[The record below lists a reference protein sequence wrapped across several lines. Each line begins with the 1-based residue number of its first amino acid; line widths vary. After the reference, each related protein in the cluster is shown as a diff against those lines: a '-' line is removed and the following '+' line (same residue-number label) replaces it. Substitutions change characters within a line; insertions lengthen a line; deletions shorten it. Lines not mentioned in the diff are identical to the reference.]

1 MRGSPLRLVT
11 RLGLLGSVVE
21 ALHFIIITLPRVSPA
36 AGVGKGPLAFVPATH
51 IQSVNVETHEE
62 AGTTTF
68 GEILLAN
75 MQRQNRN

>member
-1 MRGSPLRLVT
+1 MLGGAGVYLR
-11 RLGLLGSVVE
+11 VE
-21 ALHFIIITLPRVSPA
+21 ALHFIINALPRVSPA

-51 IQSVNVETHEE
+51 IQSVNVETPEE

-68 GEILLAN
+68 REILLAD

>member
-1 MRGSPLRLVT
+1 M
-11 RLGLLGSVVE
+11 
-21 ALHFIIITLPRVSPA
+21 SPA

-68 GEILLAN
+68 REILLAD